1 MKKQKNG
8 NGEGSFRIVN
18 GKYNYRFTY
27 VNEFGEKKRKS
38 FSGITKE
45 ECLLRAED
53 FLEKMEK
60 KIEGI
65 DLDVT
70 IPELLRKK
78 YEDDYAMNFVG
89 EQGYARNLGGV
100 ALFERTGIGKLPVA
114 DITETQI
121 KVFLRSIT

>member
-38 FSGITKE
+38 FSGVTKE

-53 FLEKMEK
+53 FLEKMGQLHYIK
-60 KIEGI
+60 
-65 DLDVT
+65 
-70 IPELLRKK
+70 
-78 YEDDYAMNFVG
+78 
-89 EQGYARNLGGV
+89 GV
-100 ALFERTGIGKLPVA
+100 
-114 DITETQI
+114 
-121 KVFLRSIT
+121 